1 MVVRDAIE
9 RALRLLGAL
18 GGGDAPTADEMS
30 DALLAFNNLK
40 ASWFGTL
47 IGGRI
52 SEQIVAAGSPNI
64 QAENGGEYP
73 VPGGLAYTVFAPA
86 NPVSGA
92 RFGVVDA
99 GLAFG
104 TTACTVN
111 PNGRLI
117 NGAGANL
124 ALSTNGVG
132 GRWWYRGDAG
142 GWIQEADWTDPSDA
156 MEWPEA
162 VAAWFPYMLALA
174 LAAEFNTEVRADVI
188 AADTLGR
195 AVMARTYGPR
205 GRNLMDQPL
214 GSPWPQPPGP
224 SPGGVASA

>member
-1 MVVRDAIE
+1 MLVRDAIE
-9 RALRLLGAL
+9 RAMRLLGAL
-18 GGGDAPTADEMS
+18 SSGDSPTAEEMA
-30 DALLAFNNLK
+30 DAMLAFNSLK

-64 QAENGGEYP
+64 QAENGGEYS
-73 VPGGLAYTVFAPA
+73 VPGGLAFTVFAPA

-92 RFGVVDA
+92 RFGVADA

-111 PNGRLI
+111 PNGRLV

-124 ALSTNGVG
+124 TLGVSGVG
-132 GRWWYRGDAG
+132 GRWWYRGDSG
-142 GWIQEADWTDPSDA
+142 GWIQEADWTDPTDA
-156 MEWPEA
+156 LEFPEA
-162 VAAWFPYMLALA
+162 VSAWFPYMLAMA
-174 LAAEFNTEVRADVI
+174 LAAEFNTEVRQDVI

-195 AVMARTYGPR
+195 TVMARTYGPR
-205 GRNLMDQPL
+205 GRNLLDQPL
-214 GSPWPQPPGP
+214 GAPWPQPPAQTP
-224 SPGGVASA
+224 SGSR